1 MSKAKHIKVAK
12 PITKPA
18 QPESSG
24 GGHGD
29 GCIPI
34 N

>member
-12 PITKPA
+12 PSKPV